1 MFTNSDTRCRYIGHH
16 NGVNTEQF
24 SNHQSPKAAA
34 ASFIKR
40 LNPFSKSKSHEISST
55 CESSVS
61 CGGKY
66 KISNHHDKEFDTET
80 ATTTIGNSSNS
91 VKVLKKFWNDQIKTT
106 KSTEHLNDY
115 SHSEKSATIN
125 LKQLSQ
131 STESIYEKPK
141 NINEKSQ
148 TLDGRSLSI
157 VHDFNKF
164 KDANFVRNQKNRWLR
179 SMNSSST
186 IIEPEKEI
194 VNHFPSI
201 SSIGGG
207 KIHWTKRD
215 EVLLSPSIRKEN
227 NNIKENQETMTTT
240 MKQNVNNSA
249 AKRDLSRKESI
260 SSSAGSI
267 TSTSTT
273 SNLTN
278 RKFSFKTSSTNRG
291 ANYTKKIA
299 TNSNSKVAQ
308 IAQRFNQIIQHDTSL
323 LDEVK
328 KRGTI
333 VVHGTGGRVFKIK
346 EEKKVES
353 PKKSTSND
361 DDDNASL
368 PSLGGGKNSTRRRSI
383 MLKKRPSIRILV
395 ESPKKDG
402 NGNVLNKKQLYE
414 TNVVNKETIVMK
426 PKVPD
431 KSERVLAK
439 TQELRNKKQHR
450 METEERLPL
459 SNIDSTADQV
469 QSTKS
474 KNNFQKIY
482 DKISFRPTFLYG
494 YGKKSSSTSVTE
506 KPPTIAEKSAEEIVL
521 AVKSSNKEINDTS
534 ASLATAEDDL
544 DFTPIDLKLNVY
556 FKDENLS
563 STTAKEDTNDENIE
577 NIENINS
584 QGSITIDDDVNK
596 TSAKPNS
603 SFLFRSQTKLESA
616 CDVFIRDMLH
626 VDDDNV
632 VDVVANESA
641 KCNEMIEE
649 NNYEIIAKVTS
660 ECDDI
665 GAGQKEENIYQSLC
679 EVKGGGVDNESVKS
693 YESFENYDEIAQN
706 ILDNKISLADLM
718 KDHEDDYILPEKA
731 PDPPPPRK
739 NTIPL
744 ISQPILTST
753 TSTLI
758 QNEMQ
763 VPMIVPNYE
772 LKKSS
777 STTSSTTYEKIKY
790 DRLPKPTSNDNKNN
804 NDENIYDTIK
814 HHDNVKQPKENN
826 TIIHDNTY
834 ENAKNETMSII
845 SNCYESISLRQN
857 YSTINQILRNA
868 ISTTTLTSEH
878 RINSIYGTMVGQSL
892 TPPSDRSASDNS
904 DDWIDLS
911 DEENE
916 IEHENDNN
924 RFIV

>member
-1 MFTNSDTRCRYIGHH
+1 MYTSSDTRSRYIGHH

-40 LNPFSKSKSHEISST
+40 LNPFSKSKSHEISSV

-66 KISNHHDKEFDTET
+66 KINNNHDKEFDIET
-80 ATTTIGNSSNS
+80 NSSNS
-91 VKVLKKFWNDQIKTT
+91 VKVLKKFWNEQIKTS
-106 KSTEHLNDY
+106 KSTEFLNN
-115 SHSEKSATIN
+115 SEKSATIN
-125 LKQLSQ
+125 FKLSQ

-141 NINEKSQ
+141 NIVEKSQ

-179 SMNSSST
+179 SMNTTNSKT
-186 IIEPEKEI
+186 IIELEKEN

-215 EVLLSPSIRKEN
+215 EVLSPSVRKDL
-227 NNIKENQETMTTT
+227 ENQETMTTT
-240 MKQNVNNSA
+240 MKQNVNSNS
-249 AKRDLSRKESI
+249 KRDLSRKESI

-299 TNSNSKVAQ
+299 TNSNNKVAQ

-328 KRGTI
+328 KRGSI

-353 PKKSTSND
+353 PKKCTSND
-361 DDDNASL
+361 DDDNVSL
-368 PSLGGGKNSTRRRSI
+368 PSLGGKNSTRRRSI

-402 NGNVLNKKQLYE
+402 NGNVLSKKQLYE
-414 TNVVNKETIVMK
+414 TNVVNKETIVVK

-439 TQELRNKKQHR
+439 TEELRNKKHL
-450 METEERLPL
+450 MKTEERLPL
-459 SNIDSTADQV
+459 SSDESTSTTTITDQV

-494 YGKKSSSTSVTE
+494 YGKKSSTTSVSE
-506 KPPTIAEKSAEEIVL
+506 KPPMIAEKSEEIVL
-521 AVKSSNKEINDTS
+521 AVNTTNEEINDTS
-534 ASLATAEDDL
+534 SSLAAVEDDL
-544 DFTPIDLKLNVY
+544 ELTPIDLKLNVY

-563 STTAKEDTNDENIE
+563 STTAKEDNN
-577 NIENINS
+577 ENINS
-584 QGSITIDDDVNK
+584 QGSNSIDDDVNK

-603 SFLFRSQTKLESA
+603 SFLFRSHTKLESA

-632 VDVVANESA
+632 TNNESD
-641 KCNEMIEE
+641 CNKQQNEE
-649 NNYEIIAKVTS
+649 NNYEIISKVTS

-665 GAGQKEENIYQSLC
+665 GGQKEENIYQSLC
-679 EVKGGGVDNESVKS
+679 EVKGGFDNESVKS

-718 KDHEDDYILPEKA
+718 KDCEDDYILPEKA

-763 VPMIVPNYE
+763 VPMIAPNYE

-777 STTSSTTYEKIKY
+777 STTSSTYEKIKY
-790 DRLPKPTSNDNKNN
+790 DRLPKPTLNDSNK

-814 HHDNVKQPKENN
+814 HDKQQRENN
-826 TIIHDNTY
+826 INDNDNTY
-834 ENAKNETMSII
+834 ENSKNETMSII

-916 IEHENDNN
+916 IENENN